1 MVIVTQTTL
10 SPDTRMRAAV
20 LIEQGRIEMEERPVP
35 TPQPG
40 DVLIR
45 VSSVGVCGSDTH
57 YYRHGRVG
65 GFVVEAPLVL
75 GHEAAG
81 TIVGVGESV
90 DPSRVGQRVSI
101 EPQRPDPHSDET
113 RRGHYNL
120 CPHMRFFATPPVDG
134 ALCDYVTIGA
144 EFAHPVPDSMSD
156 DAAALCEPLSVGIA
170 AVRKAELDG
179 RSRVLIAGAGP
190 IGIVMTQL
198 ARAYGSTEIVVSDP
212 DPARRERAIS
222 FGATTAVDPTVY
234 QTADLAVDAFIDA
247 SGAEAAVAAG
257 IRAVRP
263 AGRVVLVGS
272 GAETMKLPTQLIQNR
287 ELVLTGV
294 FRYANTW
301 PTAIALVESGR
312 VDLDA
317 MVTGRFPLEKAAEAL
332 DSDRIPGTVKSVVTV
347 S

>member
-1 MVIVTQTTL
+1 
-10 SPDTRMRAAV
+10 MRAAV
-20 LIEQGRIEMEERPVP
+20 LVEPGRIALEQRPIP
-35 TPQPG
+35 TPGPD
-40 DVLIR
+40 DVLVR
-45 VSSVGVCGSDTH
+45 VSSVGVCGSDVH
-57 YYRHGRVG
+57 YYRHGRIG
-65 GFVVEAPLVL
+65 DFIVEAPLVL

-81 TIVGVGESV
+81 TIVDVGASV
-90 DPSRVGQRVSI
+90 DRSRIGERVSI
-101 EPQRPDPHSDET
+101 EPQRPDPNSEET
-113 RRGHYNL
+113 RRGDYNL

-144 EFAHPVPDSMSD
+144 SFAHPVPDSVSD

-170 AVRKAELDG
+170 AIRKAELDV

-190 IGIVMTQL
+190 IGIVTAQL
-198 ARAYGSTEIVVSDP
+198 ARAYGATEIVVSDP
-212 DPARRERAIS
+212 DASRRDRAMT
-222 FGATTAVDPTVY
+222 FGATMTVDPTVE
-234 QTADLAVDAFIDA
+234 QTAGLHVDAFIDA
-247 SGAEAAVAAG
+247 SGVPAAVSDG

-272 GAETMKLPTQLIQNR
+272 GAETMELPTQLIQNR

-312 VDLDA
+312 VDLDS
-317 MVTGRFPLEKAAEAL
+317 MVTAHFPLENVAEAL
-332 DSDRIPGTVKSVVTV
+332 DSDRMPGSVKTVVTV

>member
-1 MVIVTQTTL
+1 
-10 SPDTRMRAAV
+10 MRAAV
-20 LIEQGRIEMEERPVP
+20 LVEQGRIETQERPIP
-35 TPQPG
+35 APERG

-65 GFVVEAPLVL
+65 SFVVDAPLIL

-81 TIVGVGESV
+81 TIVDVGESV
-90 DPSRVGQRVSI
+90 DRERIGQRVSI
-101 EPQRPDPHSDET
+101 EPQRPDPDSEET

-144 EFAHPVPDSMSD
+144 AFAHPVPDVMSD

-170 AVRKAELDG
+170 AIRKAGIEG
-179 RSRVLIAGAGP
+179 GSRVLIAGAGP
-190 IGIVMTQL
+190 IGIVLAQL
-198 ARAYGSTEIVVSDP
+198 ARAYGATDVVVSDP
-212 DPARRERAIS
+212 DESRREQAVA
-222 FGATTAVDPTVY
+222 FGATTVLDPMVEPIGELGV
-234 QTADLAVDAFIDA
+234 AAFIDA
-247 SGAEAAVAAG
+247 SGAPAAVAAG

-263 AGRVVLVGS
+263 AGKVVLVGS
-272 GAETMKLPTQLIQNR
+272 GAESMELPTQLIQNR

-317 MVTGRFPLEKAAEAL
+317 MVTARFPLEKAAEAL
-332 DSDRIPGTVKSVVTV
+332 DADRTPGSVKTVVAV

>member
-1 MVIVTQTTL
+1 
-10 SPDTRMRAAV
+10 MRAAV
-20 LIEQGRIEMEERPVP
+20 LVEPGRIETQERPIP
-35 TPQPG
+35 TPDPG

-45 VSSVGVCGSDTH
+45 VSSVGICGSDTH
-57 YYRHGRVG
+57 YYRDGRLG
-65 GFVVEAPLVL
+65 SFVVEAPLVL

-81 TIVGVGESV
+81 TIAGVGESV
-90 DPSRVGQRVSI
+90 DPARIGQRVSI
-101 EPQRPDPHSDET
+101 EPQRPDPDSEAT

-144 EFAHPVPDSMSD
+144 AFAHPVPDSMSD
-156 DAAALCEPLSVGIA
+156 DASALCEPLSVGIA
-170 AVRKAELDG
+170 AIRKAG
-179 RSRVLIAGAGP
+179 IVGGSRVLVTGAGP
-190 IGIVMTQL
+190 IGIVLAQL
-198 ARAYGSTEIVVSDP
+198 ARAYGATEIVVSDP
-212 DPARRERAIS
+212 DGTRREQATA
-222 FGATTAVDPTVY
+222 FGATRVIDPTV
-234 QTADLAVDAFIDA
+234 APIGELEVDAFIDA
-247 SGAEAAVAAG
+247 SGAPAAVVDG

-263 AGRVVLVGS
+263 VGTVVLVGS
-272 GAETMKLPTQLIQNR
+272 GAESMELPTQLIQNR

-317 MVTGRFPLEKAAEAL
+317 MVTAHFPLEKAAEAL
-332 DSDRIPGTVKSVVTV
+332 DSDRTPGSVKTVVAV

>member
-1 MVIVTQTTL
+1 M
-10 SPDTRMRAAV
+10 D
-20 LIEQGRIEMEERPVP
+20 ERPIP
-35 TPQPG
+35 APGPG

-65 GFVVEAPLVL
+65 SFVVRQPLVL

-81 TIVGVGESV
+81 TIVGVGEGV
-90 DPSRVGQRVSI
+90 DRSRIGERVSI
-101 EPQRPDPHSDET
+101 EPQRPDPDSEET
-113 RRGHYNL
+113 RRGLYNL

-144 EFAHPVPDSMSD
+144 GYAHRVPDSVSD

-170 AVRKAELDG
+170 AVRKAGLDG
-179 RSRVLIAGAGP
+179 GSRVLITGAGP
-190 IGIVMTQL
+190 IGIVLAQL
-198 ARAYGSTEIVVSDP
+198 ARAYGATDIVVSDP
-212 DPARRERAIS
+212 DESRREQALT
-222 FGATTAVDPTVY
+222 FGATAVLDPT
-234 QTADLAVDAFIDA
+234 AEPIAELGVDSFIDA
-247 SGAEAAVAAG
+247 SGAESAVGDG
-257 IRAVRP
+257 IRALRP
-263 AGRVVLVGS
+263 AGTVVLVGS
-272 GAETMKLPTQLIQNR
+272 GAETMELPTQLIQNR

-317 MVTGRFPLEKAAEAL
+317 MVTAHFPLERAAEAL
-332 DSDRIPGTVKSVVTV
+332 DSDRTPGSVKSVVAV

>member
-1 MVIVTQTTL
+1 
-10 SPDTRMRAAV
+10 MRAAV
-20 LIEQGRIEMEERPVP
+20 LVEQGRIEMEERPIP
-35 TPQPG
+35 IPAAG

-65 GFVVEAPLVL
+65 SFVVDGPLVL

-81 TIVGVGESV
+81 TIAGVGDSV
-90 DPSRVGQRVSI
+90 DPKRIGQRVSI
-101 EPQRPDPHSDET
+101 EPQRPDPDSEET

-144 EFAHPVPDSMSD
+144 AFAHPVPDSMSD

-170 AVRKAELDG
+170 AVRKAG
-179 RSRVLIAGAGP
+179 VGGGSRVLITGAGP
-190 IGIVMTQL
+190 IGIVVAQL
-198 ARAYGSTEIVVSDP
+198 ARAYGATDIVVSDP
-212 DPARRERAIS
+212 DESRRDQATA
-222 FGATTAVDPTVY
+222 FGATQVLDPT
-234 QTADLAVDAFIDA
+234 AERIGELGVDAFIDA
-247 SGAEAAVAAG
+247 SGAPAAVRDG

-263 AGRVVLVGS
+263 AGAVVLVGS
-272 GAETMKLPTQLIQNR
+272 GAESMELPTQLIQNR

-317 MVTGRFPLEKAAEAL
+317 MVTARFPLEKAAEAL
-332 DSDRIPGTVKSVVTV
+332 DSDRMPGSVKTVVAV